1 MRYISL
7 AALSIGM
14 MTVCEVQ
21 ASTVKDVQINGL
33 ERVEPETVQA
43 YLEIEKGQ
51 DVSQFDIDAA
61 LKRLYA
67 TGLFSDIS
75 LDLLGNGV
83 LVVKATENPIVNKRY
98 FEGNDEIEDSMLER
112 ELQLN
117 PGSIYSV
124 AKVQQDAQR
133 IVEIYKRSGRYSTL
147 VDPKIIKRDQNRVDL
162 VFEITEGVEA
172 QIDKI
177 SFVGNKHFSD
187 SELQSEIMS
196 KESRWYRIFSSA
208 EKYDPEKT
216 NYDKELL
223 RRFYLKHG
231 YADFRV
237 STAVAELS
245 SDKKSFV
252 LTYVID
258 EGPRYKISD
267 INISSSLQG
276 VDVETLYPEVL
287 VEKDE
292 WYNADK
298 VEKSVYNITE
308 KLGQQG
314 IAFVDVNSVL
324 NKNTQT
330 GDVDVTFDI
339 SEGQRLFIDKINISG
354 NTRTEDR
361 VIRREFRLDEG
372 DAFNASKIK
381 ASRRNIEALDYF
393 SKVDIQTEPTDD
405 PNKANLNVNV
415 EEKSTGA
422 FNVGV
427 GYSTV
432 NGALARIG
440 VSENNFQGKGQKL
453 SADAAISQ
461 RTKEYELSFTE
472 PYFLDRR
479 LSAGIDLFRSET
491 DYQDEGSYDSEVT
504 GGRLRLGW
512 NYTDDLA
519 HYVRYTLSD
528 DKITNVDRKASKYI
542 KAEEGSYTDSAIGQT
557 IVYDKRDS
565 KISPRDGYYLSFGN
579 DIAGL
584 GGDEKYVKFD
594 AKAYKYYTLSDD
606 YTFKFF
612 LNGGYIDGYN
622 GKNVRL
628 AHRYYLGGSTMRGF
642 EYAGIGARDKYT
654 KDALGGNWMVYSGAE
669 FQFPVG
675 LDEVGIR
682 GRTFV
687 DAGALGKPDGIKG
700 HNDVE
705 YSDKIRVSTGFGFQW
720 MSPMGQIDVD
730 FGFPLVKEKYDET
743 EVFRLNFGTRL

>member
-1 MRYISL
+1 MRYVSL
-7 AALSIGM
+7 AALAIGM
-14 MTVCEVQ
+14 MTVCEAQ
-21 ASTVKDVQINGL
+21 AAAVKDIQINGL
-33 ERVEPETVQA
+33 ERVEPETVSA
-43 YLEIEKGQ
+43 YLEIEPGQ
-51 DVSQFDIDAA
+51 NISQLDIDTA
-61 LKRLYA
+61 LKRLYE
-67 TGLFSDIS
+67 TGLFSDVS
-75 LDLLGNGV
+75 LDMLGNGT
-83 LVVKATENPIVNKRY
+83 LSVKVSENPIVNKRY
-98 FEGNDEIEDSMLER
+98 FEGNNDLDDNVLER

-117 PGSIYSV
+117 AGSIYSV

-133 IVEIYKRSGRYSTL
+133 IAEVYKRAGRYAS
-147 VDPKIIKRDQNRVDL
+147 VVEPKIIKRDHNRVDL
-162 VFEITEGVEA
+162 VYEIQEGPKA
-172 QIDKI
+172 SIDKI

-196 KESRWYRIFSSA
+196 KESRWYRIFSSS
-208 EKYDPEKT
+208 ENYDPEKT

-223 RRFYLKHG
+223 RRFYAKHG

-245 SDKKSFV
+245 TDKKSFV

-258 EGPRYKISD
+258 EGPRYKVSD
-267 INISSSLQG
+267 INIVSGLQG
-276 VDVETLYPEVL
+276 VNVETLYPEVL
-287 VEKDE
+287 IEKGD

-298 VEKSVYNITE
+298 IEKSVYEITE

-330 GDVDVTFDI
+330 GDVEVTFDI
-339 SEGQRLFIDKINISG
+339 TEGQRLFIDKINITG

-361 VIRREFRLDEG
+361 VIRREFRVDEG

-405 PNKANLNVNV
+405 MNKTNLNVNV

-432 NGALARIG
+432 NGALARVGIA
-440 VSENNFQGKGQKL
+440 ENNFQGKGQKL
-453 SADAAISQ
+453 SADMAISQ
-461 RTKEYELSFTE
+461 RTSEYELSFTE
-472 PYFLDRR
+472 PYFMDRP
-479 LSAGIDLFRSET
+479 LSAGIDLFRTET
-491 DYQDEGSYDSEVT
+491 DYQDEGSYDSEMT

-512 NYTDDLA
+512 KYTDDLA
-519 HYVRYTLSD
+519 QYVRYTLSE
-528 DKITNVDRKASKYI
+528 DKIKNVARDASRYI
-542 KAEEGSYTDSAIGQT
+542 KAEEGSYTNSAIGQT
-557 IVYDKRDS
+557 LVYDKRDS
-565 KISPRDGYYLSFGN
+565 KINPREGYYLSFGN
-579 DIAGL
+579 DVAGL

-594 AKAYKYYTLSDD
+594 AKAYKYYTISDD

-612 LNGGYIDGYN
+612 VNGGYIDGYG
-622 GKNVRL
+622 GKDVRL

-642 EYAGIGARDKYT
+642 KYAGIGARDKYT
-654 KDALGGNWMVYSGAE
+654 KDALGGNWMVYTGAE

-682 GRTFV
+682 GRTFI
-687 DAGALGKPDGIKG
+687 DAGALGKPDNIDTKY
-700 HNDVE
+700 VE
-705 YSDKIRVSTGFGFQW
+705 YSDKIRASAGFGFQW
-720 MSPMGQIDVD
+720 LSPMGQIDID
-730 FGFPLVKEKYDET
+730 IAFPIAKEDYDET

>member
-1 MRYISL
+1 MKKISL
-7 AALSIGM
+7 AALSVSM
-14 MTVCEVQ
+14 MAVCE
-21 ASTVKDVQINGL
+21 AGAAEVKDIQINGL
-33 ERVEPETVQA
+33 QRVEPETVSA
-43 YLEIEKGQ
+43 YLEIESGQ
-51 DVSQFDIDAA
+51 NVSQTDIDVA

-67 TGLFSDIS
+67 TGLFADVS
-75 LDLLGNGV
+75 LDMLGDGQLIV
-83 LVVKATENPIVNKRY
+83 KVVENPIVNQRY
-98 FEGNDEIEDSMLER
+98 FEGNEALEDSMLER

-117 PGSIYSV
+117 SGAIYSV

-133 IVEIYKRSGRYSTL
+133 IVEVYKRTGRYSTI
-147 VDPKIIKRDQNRVDL
+147 VEPKIIKRDQNRVDL
-162 VFEITEGVEA
+162 IFEINEGPEA
-172 QIDKI
+172 SIDKI

-196 KESRWYRIFSSA
+196 KESRWYRIFSAS
-208 EKYDPEKT
+208 ETYDPEKT

-223 RRFYLKHG
+223 RRFYAKHG

-258 EGPRYKISD
+258 EGPRYKMTD
-267 INISSSLQG
+267 INIASSVG
-276 VDVETLYPEVL
+276 DIDVETLYPEIL
-287 VEKDE
+287 VEKGE

-298 VEKSVYNITE
+298 IEKSVYALTE
-308 KLGQQG
+308 ELGRRG
-314 IAFVDVNSVL
+314 VAFIDVNSVL
-324 NKNTQT
+324 NKDTHT
-330 GDVDVTFDI
+330 GEVEVTFDI
-339 SEGQRLFIDKINISG
+339 SEGQRLFIDKINIIG
-354 NTRTEDR
+354 NTRTEDK

-372 DAFNASKIK
+372 DEFNVSKIK

-405 PNKANLNVNV
+405 ENKANLNVKV

-422 FNVGV
+422 FNVGI

-432 NGALARIG
+432 NGALVHVGIA
-440 VSENNFQGKGQKL
+440 ENNFQGKGQKL
-453 SADAAISQ
+453 SADMAISQ
-461 RTKEYELSFTE
+461 RSSEYDLSFTE
-472 PYFLDRR
+472 PYFMGRR
-479 LSAGIDLFRSET
+479 LSAGVDLFRTEE
-491 DYQDEGSYDSEVT
+491 DYQDEGSYDSETT

-519 HYVRYTLSD
+519 QYVRYTLSK
-528 DKITNVDRKASKYI
+528 DKISDVDDDASKYI
-542 KAEEGSYTDSAIGQT
+542 KEEEGSYTNSAIGQT

-565 KISPRDGYYLSFGN
+565 KINPREGYYLSFGN

-584 GGDEKYVKFD
+584 GGDEKYFKFD
-594 AKAYKYYTLSDD
+594 AKAYKYYTISDN

-612 LNGGYIDGYN
+612 VNGGYIAGY
-622 GKNVRL
+622 GDEDVRL
-628 AHRYYLGGSTMRGF
+628 AHRYYLGGSNMRGF

-654 KDALGGNWMVYSGAE
+654 QDALGGNWMIYSGAE

-675 LDEVGIR
+675 LDELGVR

-687 DAGALGKPDGIKG
+687 DVGALGKPDNIDE
-700 HNDVE
+700 HYVE
-705 YSDKIRVSTGFGFQW
+705 YSDKPRVAAGVGFQW

-730 FGFPLVKEKYDET
+730 LAFPIVKEDYDET
-743 EVFRLNFGTRL
+743 EVFRLNFGSKL

>member
-1 MRYISL
+1 MRYVSL
-7 AALSIGM
+7 AALAIGM
-14 MTVCEVQ
+14 MTVCEAQ
-21 ASTVKDVQINGL
+21 AAAVKDIQINGL
-33 ERVEPETVQA
+33 ERVEPETVSA
-43 YLEIEKGQ
+43 YLEIEPGQ
-51 DVSQFDIDAA
+51 NISQLDIDTA
-61 LKRLYA
+61 LKRLYE
-67 TGLFSDIS
+67 TGLFSDVS
-75 LDLLGNGV
+75 LDMLGNGT
-83 LVVKATENPIVNKRY
+83 LSVKVSENPIVNKRY
-98 FEGNDEIEDSMLER
+98 FEGNNDIDDNVLER

-117 PGSIYSV
+117 AGSIYSV

-133 IVEIYKRSGRYSTL
+133 IAEVYKRAGRYAS
-147 VDPKIIKRDQNRVDL
+147 VVEPKIIKRDHNRVDL
-162 VFEITEGVEA
+162 VYEIQEGPKA
-172 QIDKI
+172 SIDKI

-196 KESRWYRIFSSA
+196 KESRWYRIFSSS
-208 EKYDPEKT
+208 ENYDPEKT

-223 RRFYLKHG
+223 RRFYAKHG

-245 SDKKSFV
+245 TDKKSFV

-258 EGPRYKISD
+258 EGPRYKVSD
-267 INISSSLQG
+267 INIVSGLQG
-276 VDVETLYPEVL
+276 VNVETLYPEVL
-287 VEKDE
+287 IEKGD

-298 VEKSVYNITE
+298 IEKSVYEITE

-330 GDVDVTFDI
+330 GDVEVTFDI
-339 SEGQRLFIDKINISG
+339 TEGQRLFIDKINITG

-361 VIRREFRLDEG
+361 VIRREFRVDEG

-405 PNKANLNVNV
+405 MNKTNLNVNV

-432 NGALARIG
+432 NGALARVGIA
-440 VSENNFQGKGQKL
+440 ENNFQGKGQKL
-453 SADAAISQ
+453 SADMAISQ
-461 RTKEYELSFTE
+461 RTSEYELSFTE
-472 PYFLDRR
+472 PYFMDRP
-479 LSAGIDLFRSET
+479 LSAGIDLFRTET
-491 DYQDEGSYDSEVT
+491 DYQDEGSYDSEMT

-512 NYTDDLA
+512 KYTDDLA
-519 HYVRYTLSD
+519 QYVRYTLSE
-528 DKITNVDRKASKYI
+528 DKIKNVARDASRYI
-542 KAEEGSYTDSAIGQT
+542 KAEEGSYTNSAIGQT
-557 IVYDKRDS
+557 LVYDKRDS
-565 KISPRDGYYLSFGN
+565 KINPREGYYLSFGN
-579 DIAGL
+579 DVAGL

-594 AKAYKYYTLSDD
+594 AKAYKYYTISDD

-612 LNGGYIDGYN
+612 VNGGYIDGYG
-622 GKNVRL
+622 GKDVRL

-642 EYAGIGARDKYT
+642 KYAGIGARDKYT
-654 KDALGGNWMVYSGAE
+654 KDALGGNWMVYTGAE

-682 GRTFV
+682 GRTFI
-687 DAGALGKPDGIKG
+687 DAGALGKPDNIDTKY
-700 HNDVE
+700 VE
-705 YSDKIRVSTGFGFQW
+705 YSDKIRASAGFGFQW
-720 MSPMGQIDVD
+720 LSPMGQIDID
-730 FGFPLVKEKYDET
+730 IAFPIAKEDYDET

>member
-1 MRYISL
+1 MRYVSL
-7 AALSIGM
+7 AALAIGM
-14 MTVCEVQ
+14 MTVCEAQ
-21 ASTVKDVQINGL
+21 AAAVKDIQINGL
-33 ERVEPETVQA
+33 ERVEPETVSA
-43 YLEIEKGQ
+43 YLEIEPGQ
-51 DVSQFDIDAA
+51 NISQLDIDTA
-61 LKRLYA
+61 LKRLYE
-67 TGLFSDIS
+67 TGLFSDVS
-75 LDLLGNGV
+75 LDMLGNGT
-83 LVVKATENPIVNKRY
+83 LSVKVSENPIVNKRY
-98 FEGNDEIEDSMLER
+98 FEGNNDLDDNVLER

-117 PGSIYSV
+117 AGSIYSV

-133 IVEIYKRSGRYSTL
+133 IAEVYKRAGRYAS
-147 VDPKIIKRDQNRVDL
+147 VVEPKIIKRDHNRVDL
-162 VFEITEGVEA
+162 VYEIQEGPKA
-172 QIDKI
+172 SIDKI

-196 KESRWYRIFSSA
+196 KESRWYRIFSSS
-208 EKYDPEKT
+208 ENYDPEKT

-223 RRFYLKHG
+223 RRFYAKHG

-245 SDKKSFV
+245 TDKKSFV

-258 EGPRYKISD
+258 EGPRYKVSD
-267 INISSSLQG
+267 INIVSGLQG
-276 VDVETLYPEVL
+276 VNVETLYPEVL
-287 VEKDE
+287 IEKGD

-298 VEKSVYNITE
+298 IEKSVYEITE

-330 GDVDVTFDI
+330 GDVEVTFDI
-339 SEGQRLFIDKINISG
+339 TEGQRLFIDKINITG

-361 VIRREFRLDEG
+361 VIRREFRVDEG

-405 PNKANLNVNV
+405 MNKTNLNVNV

-432 NGALARIG
+432 NGALARVGIA
-440 VSENNFQGKGQKL
+440 ENNFQGKGQKL
-453 SADAAISQ
+453 SADMAISQ
-461 RTKEYELSFTE
+461 RTSEYELSFTE
-472 PYFLDRR
+472 PYFMDRP
-479 LSAGIDLFRSET
+479 LSAGIDLFRTET
-491 DYQDEGSYDSEVT
+491 DYQDEGSYDSEMT

-512 NYTDDLA
+512 KYTDDLA
-519 HYVRYTLSD
+519 QYVRYTLSE
-528 DKITNVDRKASKYI
+528 DKIKNVAKDASRYI
-542 KAEEGSYTDSAIGQT
+542 KAEEGSYTNSAIGQT
-557 IVYDKRDS
+557 LVYDKRDS
-565 KISPRDGYYLSFGN
+565 KINPREGYYLSFGN
-579 DIAGL
+579 DVAGL

-594 AKAYKYYTLSDD
+594 AKAYKYYTISDD

-612 LNGGYIDGYN
+612 VNGGYIDGYG
-622 GKNVRL
+622 GKDVRL

-642 EYAGIGARDKYT
+642 KYAGIGARDKYT
-654 KDALGGNWMVYSGAE
+654 KDALGGNWMVYTGAE

-682 GRTFV
+682 GRTFI
-687 DAGALGKPDGIKG
+687 DAGALGKPDNIDTKY
-700 HNDVE
+700 VE
-705 YSDKIRVSTGFGFQW
+705 YSDKIRASAGFGFQW
-720 MSPMGQIDVD
+720 LSPMGQIDID
-730 FGFPLVKEKYDET
+730 IAFPIAKEDYDET

>member
-1 MRYISL
+1 MRYVSL
-7 AALSIGM
+7 AALGIGM
-14 MTVCEVQ
+14 MTVCEAQ
-21 ASTVKDVQINGL
+21 AAAVKDIQINGL
-33 ERVEPETVQA
+33 ERVEPETVSA
-43 YLEIEKGQ
+43 YLEIEPGQ
-51 DVSQFDIDAA
+51 NISQLDIDTA
-61 LKRLYA
+61 LKRLYE
-67 TGLFSDIS
+67 TGLFSDVS
-75 LDLLGNGV
+75 LDMLGNGT
-83 LVVKATENPIVNKRY
+83 LSVKVSENPIVNKRY
-98 FEGNDEIEDSMLER
+98 FEGNNDLDDNVLER

-117 PGSIYSV
+117 AGSIYSV

-133 IVEIYKRSGRYSTL
+133 IAEVYKRAGRYAS
-147 VDPKIIKRDQNRVDL
+147 VVEPKIIKRDHNRVDL
-162 VFEITEGVEA
+162 VYEIQEGPKA
-172 QIDKI
+172 SIDKI

-196 KESRWYRIFSSA
+196 KESRWYRIFSSS
-208 EKYDPEKT
+208 ENYDPEKT

-223 RRFYLKHG
+223 RRFYAKHG

-245 SDKKSFV
+245 TDKKSFV

-258 EGPRYKISD
+258 EGPRYKVSD
-267 INISSSLQG
+267 INIVSELQG
-276 VDVETLYPEVL
+276 VNVETLYPEVL
-287 VEKDE
+287 IEKGD

-298 VEKSVYNITE
+298 IEKSVYEITE

-330 GDVDVTFDI
+330 GDVEVTFDI
-339 SEGQRLFIDKINISG
+339 TEGQRLFIDKINITG

-361 VIRREFRLDEG
+361 VIRREFRVDEG

-405 PNKANLNVNV
+405 MNKTNLNINV

-432 NGALARIG
+432 NGALARVGIA
-440 VSENNFQGKGQKL
+440 ENNFQGKGQKL
-453 SADAAISQ
+453 SADMAISQ
-461 RTKEYELSFTE
+461 RTSEYELSFTE
-472 PYFLDRR
+472 PYFMDRP
-479 LSAGIDLFRSET
+479 LSAGVDLFRTET
-491 DYQDEGSYDSEVT
+491 DYQDEGSYDSEMT

-512 NYTDDLA
+512 KYTDDLA
-519 HYVRYTLSD
+519 QYVRYTLSE
-528 DKITNVDRKASKYI
+528 DKIKNVARDASRYI
-542 KAEEGSYTDSAIGQT
+542 KAEEGSYTNSAIGQT
-557 IVYDKRDS
+557 LVYDKRDS
-565 KISPRDGYYLSFGN
+565 KINPREGYYLSFGN
-579 DIAGL
+579 DVAGL

-594 AKAYKYYTLSDD
+594 AKAYKYYTISDD

-612 LNGGYIDGYN
+612 VNGGYIDGYG
-622 GKNVRL
+622 GKDVRL

-642 EYAGIGARDKYT
+642 KYAGIGARDKYT
-654 KDALGGNWMVYSGAE
+654 KDALGGNWMVYTGAE

-682 GRTFV
+682 GRTFI
-687 DAGALGKPDGIKG
+687 DAGALGKPDNIDTKY
-700 HNDVE
+700 VE
-705 YSDKIRVSTGFGFQW
+705 YSDKIRASAGFGFQW
-720 MSPMGQIDVD
+720 LSPMGQIDID
-730 FGFPLVKEKYDET
+730 IAFPIAKEDYDET

>member
-1 MRYISL
+1 MRYVSL
-7 AALSIGM
+7 AALAIGM
-14 MTVCEVQ
+14 MTVCEAQ
-21 ASTVKDVQINGL
+21 AAAVKDIQINGL
-33 ERVEPETVQA
+33 ERVEPETVSA
-43 YLEIEKGQ
+43 YLEIEPGQ
-51 DVSQFDIDAA
+51 NISQLDIDTA
-61 LKRLYA
+61 LKRLYE
-67 TGLFSDIS
+67 TGLFSDVS
-75 LDLLGNGV
+75 LDMLGNGT
-83 LVVKATENPIVNKRY
+83 LSVKVSENPIVNKRY
-98 FEGNDEIEDSMLER
+98 FEGNNDLDDNVLER

-117 PGSIYSV
+117 AGSIYSV

-133 IVEIYKRSGRYSTL
+133 IAEVYKRAGRYAS
-147 VDPKIIKRDQNRVDL
+147 VVEPKIIKRDHNRVDL
-162 VFEITEGVEA
+162 VYEIQEGPKA
-172 QIDKI
+172 SIDKI

-196 KESRWYRIFSSA
+196 KESRWYRIFSSS
-208 EKYDPEKT
+208 ENYDPEKT

-223 RRFYLKHG
+223 RRFYAKHG

-245 SDKKSFV
+245 TDKKSFV

-258 EGPRYKISD
+258 EGPRYKVSD
-267 INISSSLQG
+267 INIVSELQG
-276 VDVETLYPEVL
+276 VNVETLYPEVL
-287 VEKDE
+287 IEKGD

-298 VEKSVYNITE
+298 IEKSVYEITE

-330 GDVDVTFDI
+330 GDVEVTFDI
-339 SEGQRLFIDKINISG
+339 TEGQRLFIDKINITG

-361 VIRREFRLDEG
+361 VIRREFRVDEG

-405 PNKANLNVNV
+405 MNKTNLNVNV

-432 NGALARIG
+432 NGALARVGIA
-440 VSENNFQGKGQKL
+440 ENNFQGKGQKL
-453 SADAAISQ
+453 SADMAISQ
-461 RTKEYELSFTE
+461 RTSEYELSFTE
-472 PYFLDRR
+472 PYFMDRP
-479 LSAGIDLFRSET
+479 LSAGVDLFRTET
-491 DYQDEGSYDSEVT
+491 DYQDEGSYDSEMT

-512 NYTDDLA
+512 KYTDDLA
-519 HYVRYTLSD
+519 QYVRYTLSE
-528 DKITNVDRKASKYI
+528 DKIKNVARDASRYI
-542 KAEEGSYTDSAIGQT
+542 KAEEGSYTNSAIGQT
-557 IVYDKRDS
+557 LVYDKRDS
-565 KISPRDGYYLSFGN
+565 KINPREGYYLSFGN
-579 DIAGL
+579 DVAGL

-594 AKAYKYYTLSDD
+594 AKAYKYYTISDD

-612 LNGGYIDGYN
+612 VNGGYIDGYG
-622 GKNVRL
+622 GKDVRL

-642 EYAGIGARDKYT
+642 KYAGIGARDKYT
-654 KDALGGNWMVYSGAE
+654 KDALGGNWMVYTGAE

-682 GRTFV
+682 GRTFI
-687 DAGALGKPDGIKG
+687 DAGALGKPDNIDTKY
-700 HNDVE
+700 VE
-705 YSDKIRVSTGFGFQW
+705 YSDKIRASAGFGFQW
-720 MSPMGQIDVD
+720 LSPMGQIDID
-730 FGFPLVKEKYDET
+730 IAFPIAKEDYDET